1 MFANTGNKSYVIAA
15 NVLED
20 IKAALHAPET
30 GGILGAREG
39 RLVTEFH
46 YDSTGTT
53 TARNYIPDTDSLNVV
68 LRDWKRRGIEFVG
81 FVRSHASNKAN
92 LSKVDIKYAN
102 RIKIHCGLS
111 EILMLIYLPEDRTIH
126 QYVL

>member
-1 MFANTGNKSYVIAA
+1 MYFIAA

-20 IKAALHAPET
+20 IKATLTVPET
-30 GGILGAREG
+30 GGILGVRAG
-39 RLVTEFH
+39 RVVSEFYH
-46 YDSTGTT
+46 DSTGTT
-53 TARNYIPDTDSLNVV
+53 TERNYIPDIDSLNKV

-81 FVRSHASNKAN
+81 FVHSHHADNKN
-92 LSKVDIKYAN
+92 LSNVDIKYAKK
-102 RIKIHCGLS
+102 IKGYCGLS

>member
-1 MFANTGNKSYVIAA
+1 MFANTGNESYVIAA

-20 IKAALHAPET
+20 IKASLRAPET
-30 GGILGAREG
+30 GGILGVRAG

-46 YDSTGTT
+46 HDSTGTT
-53 TARNYIPDTDSLNVV
+53 TERNYTPDTDSLNIV
-68 LRDWKRRGIEFVG
+68 LRDWKRRGIEFAG
-81 FVRSHASNKAN
+81 FVHSHASNKAN

-102 RIKIHCGLS
+102 RIKTHCGLS